1 MKVICTRNNAE
12 FELVSKDGGGITLK
26 DLNSGK
32 ERIVNC
38 KSYERFYKEV
48 EEEVVEEVEDL
59 EEEETEEEVDKEA
72 SEDSEEEEVEDADKD
87 AVEDC
92 EEEEEEVEDADKDAV
107 EDSEEEEFED
117 CEEEDEEFEDCEEE
131 DEEFEEEPEPVKP
144 VKPVKRGTKK
154 AEAKKEPKPI
164 SPLKDVVETI
174 VKAAGCT
181 IFVTRVKG
189 FHTIKLDGHMC
200 MAFTFST
207 KGIVL
212 WLRTKALDGL
222 NIKYKTIKHM
232 FDARIS
238 LTKNNGKTANFI
250 RKCVAASVEY
260 QKGVN
265 IRRAQKA
272 EALEAARQKK
282 LEKEEQKKKEAI
294 AEKLGVKPKKA
305 AKKASKKVE
314 TPEVEAEALEGEEE

>member
-12 FELVSKDGGGITLK
+12 FELVSKDGDDITLK

-32 ERIVNC
+32 ERIVNR

-59 EEEETEEEVDKEA
+59 EEEETEEEVDEEA
-72 SEDSEEEEVEDADKD
+72 SEDSEEEEVEDAD
-87 AVEDC
+87 EDT
-92 EEEEEEVEDADKDAV
+92 V
-107 EDSEEEEFED
+107 ED
-117 CEEEDEEFEDCEEE
+117 CEEEDEES
-131 DEEFEEEPEPVKP
+131 EEEPEP

-154 AEAKKEPKPI
+154 AEAKKEPKPKKEKKVKEPKAPRQI

-222 NIKYKTIKHM
+222 NIEYKTMKHM

-238 LTKNNGKTANFI
+238 LTEDNEKTANLI

-265 IRRAQKA
+265 TRKAQKA
-272 EALEAARQKK
+272 KALEAARQKK

-314 TPEVEAEALEGEEE
+314 TPEVEAEALEDEEE

>member
-12 FELVSKDGGGITLK
+12 FELVSKDGDDITLK
-26 DLNSGK
+26 DLNSSK
-32 ERIVNC
+32 ERIVNR

-59 EEEETEEEVDKEA
+59 EEEETEEEVDEEA
-72 SEDSEEEEVEDADKD
+72 SEDFEEEEVEDADED

-92 EEEEEEVEDADKDAV
+92 EEE
-107 EDSEEEEFED
+107 
-117 CEEEDEEFEDCEEE
+117 DEES
-131 DEEFEEEPEPVKP
+131 EEEPEP

-154 AEAKKEPKPI
+154 AEAKKEPKPKKEKKVKEPKAPRQI

-222 NIKYKTIKHM
+222 NIEYKTMKHM

-238 LTKNNGKTANFI
+238 LTEDNEKTANLI

-265 IRRAQKA
+265 TRKAQKA

-314 TPEVEAEALEGEEE
+314 TPEVEAEALEDEEE

>member
-12 FELVSKDGGGITLK
+12 FELVSKDGDDITLK

-32 ERIVNC
+32 ERIVNR

-59 EEEETEEEVDKEA
+59 EEEETEEEVDEEA
-72 SEDSEEEEVEDADKD
+72 SEDSEEEEVEDAD
-87 AVEDC
+87 EDT
-92 EEEEEEVEDADKDAV
+92 V
-107 EDSEEEEFED
+107 ED
-117 CEEEDEEFEDCEEE
+117 CEEEDEES
-131 DEEFEEEPEPVKP
+131 EEEPEP

-154 AEAKKEPKPI
+154 AEAKKEPKPKKEKKVKEPKAPRQI
-164 SPLKDVVETI
+164 SPLKDIVETI

-222 NIKYKTIKHM
+222 NIEYKTMKHM

-238 LTKNNGKTANFI
+238 LTEDNEKTANLI

-265 IRRAQKA
+265 TRKAQKA

-314 TPEVEAEALEGEEE
+314 TPEVEAEALEDEEE

>member
-12 FELVSKDGGGITLK
+12 FELVSKDGDDITLK

-32 ERIVNC
+32 ERIVNR

-59 EEEETEEEVDKEA
+59 EEEETEEEVDEEA
-72 SEDSEEEEVEDADKD
+72 SEDSEEEEVEDADED

-92 EEEEEEVEDADKDAV
+92 EEE
-107 EDSEEEEFED
+107 
-117 CEEEDEEFEDCEEE
+117 DEESE
-131 DEEFEEEPEPVKP
+131 P

-154 AEAKKEPKPI
+154 AEAKKEPKPKKEKKVKKPKAPRQI

-222 NIKYKTIKHM
+222 NIEYKTMKHM

-238 LTKNNGKTANFI
+238 LTEDNEKTANLI

-265 IRRAQKA
+265 TRKAQKA

-314 TPEVEAEALEGEEE
+314 TPEVEAEALEDEEE

>member
-1 MKVICTRNNAE
+1 MKTLQNLFRKCGNIMKVICTRNNAE
-12 FELVSKDGGGITLK
+12 FELVSKDGDDITLK

-32 ERIVNC
+32 ERIVNR

-59 EEEETEEEVDKEA
+59 EEEETEEEVDEEA
-72 SEDSEEEEVEDADKD
+72 SEDSEEEEVEDADED

-92 EEEEEEVEDADKDAV
+92 EEE
-107 EDSEEEEFED
+107 
-117 CEEEDEEFEDCEEE
+117 DEES
-131 DEEFEEEPEPVKP
+131 EEEPEP

-154 AEAKKEPKPI
+154 AEAKKEPKPKKEKKVKEPKAPRQI

-222 NIKYKTIKHM
+222 NIEYKTMKHM

-238 LTKNNGKTANFI
+238 LTEDNEKTANFI

-265 IRRAQKA
+265 TRKAQKA

-314 TPEVEAEALEGEEE
+314 TPEVEAEALEDEEE

>member
-12 FELVSKDGGGITLK
+12 FELVSKDGDDITLK

-32 ERIVNC
+32 ERIVNR

-59 EEEETEEEVDKEA
+59 EEEETEEEVDEEA
-72 SEDSEEEEVEDADKD
+72 SEDSEEEEVEDADED

-92 EEEEEEVEDADKDAV
+92 EEE
-107 EDSEEEEFED
+107 
-117 CEEEDEEFEDCEEE
+117 DEES
-131 DEEFEEEPEPVKP
+131 EEEPEP

-154 AEAKKEPKPI
+154 AEAKKEPKPKKEKKVKEPKAPRQI

-222 NIKYKTIKHM
+222 NIEYKTMKHM

-238 LTKNNGKTANFI
+238 LTEDNEKTANLI

-265 IRRAQKA
+265 TRKAQKA
-272 EALEAARQKK
+272 EALEAARQKT

-314 TPEVEAEALEGEEE
+314 TPEVEAEALEDEEE

>member
-12 FELVSKDGGGITLK
+12 FELVSKDGDDITLK

-32 ERIVNC
+32 ERIVNR

-59 EEEETEEEVDKEA
+59 EEEKTEEEVDEEA
-72 SEDSEEEEVEDADKD
+72 SEDSEEEEVEDAD
-87 AVEDC
+87 EDT
-92 EEEEEEVEDADKDAV
+92 V
-107 EDSEEEEFED
+107 
-117 CEEEDEEFEDCEEE
+117 EDCEEE

-144 VKPVKRGTKK
+144 VKRGTKK
-154 AEAKKEPKPI
+154 AEAKKEPKPKKEKKVKEPKAPRQI

-222 NIKYKTIKHM
+222 NIEYKTMKHM

-238 LTKNNGKTANFI
+238 LTEDNEKTANLI

-265 IRRAQKA
+265 TRKAQKA

-314 TPEVEAEALEGEEE
+314 TPEVEAEALEDEEE

>member
-12 FELVSKDGGGITLK
+12 FELVSKDGDDITLK

-32 ERIVNC
+32 ERIVNR

-72 SEDSEEEEVEDADKD
+72 SEDSEEEEVEDADED
-87 AVEDC
+87 AV
-92 EEEEEEVEDADKDAV
+92 
-107 EDSEEEEFED
+107 
-117 CEEEDEEFEDCEEE
+117 EDCEEE

-144 VKPVKRGTKK
+144 VKRGTKK
-154 AEAKKEPKPI
+154 AEAKKEPKPKKEKKVKEPKAPRQI

-222 NIKYKTIKHM
+222 NIEYKTMKHL

-238 LTKNNGKTANFI
+238 LTEDNEKTANLI

-265 IRRAQKA
+265 TRKAQKA

-314 TPEVEAEALEGEEE
+314 TPEVEAEALEDEEE

>member
-1 MKVICTRNNAE
+1 MKTLQNLFRKCGNIMKVICTRNNAE
-12 FELVSKDGGGITLK
+12 FELVSKDGDDITLK

-32 ERIVNC
+32 ERIVNR

-59 EEEETEEEVDKEA
+59 EEEETEEEVDEEA
-72 SEDSEEEEVEDADKD
+72 SEDSEEEEVEDAD
-87 AVEDC
+87 EDT
-92 EEEEEEVEDADKDAV
+92 V
-107 EDSEEEEFED
+107 
-117 CEEEDEEFEDCEEE
+117 EDCEEE

-144 VKPVKRGTKK
+144 VKRGTKK
-154 AEAKKEPKPI
+154 AEAKKEPKPKKEKKVKEPKAPRQI

-222 NIKYKTIKHM
+222 NIEYKTMKHM

-238 LTKNNGKTANFI
+238 LTEDNEKTANLI

-265 IRRAQKA
+265 TRKAQKA

-314 TPEVEAEALEGEEE
+314 TPEVEAEALEDEEE

>member
-12 FELVSKDGGGITLK
+12 FELVSKDGDDITLK

-32 ERIVNC
+32 ERIVNR

-59 EEEETEEEVDKEA
+59 EEEETEEEVDEEA
-72 SEDSEEEEVEDADKD
+72 SEDSEEEEVEDADED

-92 EEEEEEVEDADKDAV
+92 EEE
-107 EDSEEEEFED
+107 
-117 CEEEDEEFEDCEEE
+117 DEES
-131 DEEFEEEPEPVKP
+131 EEEPEP

-154 AEAKKEPKPI
+154 AEAKKEPKPKKEKKVKEPKAPRQI

-222 NIKYKTIKHM
+222 NIEYKTMKHM

-238 LTKNNGKTANFI
+238 LTEDNEKTANLI

-265 IRRAQKA
+265 TGKAQKA

-314 TPEVEAEALEGEEE
+314 TPEVEAEALEDEEE

>member
-12 FELVSKDGGGITLK
+12 FELVSKDGDDITLK

-32 ERIVNC
+32 ERIVNR

-59 EEEETEEEVDKEA
+59 EEEETEEEVDEEA
-72 SEDSEEEEVEDADKD
+72 SEDSEEEEVEDAD
-87 AVEDC
+87 EDT
-92 EEEEEEVEDADKDAV
+92 V
-107 EDSEEEEFED
+107 ED
-117 CEEEDEEFEDCEEE
+117 CEEEDEES
-131 DEEFEEEPEPVKP
+131 EEEPEP

-154 AEAKKEPKPI
+154 AEAKKEPKPKKEKKVKEPKAPRQI

-200 MAFTFST
+200 MAFTFTT

-222 NIKYKTIKHM
+222 NIEYKTMKHM

-238 LTKNNGKTANFI
+238 LTEDNEKTANLI

-265 IRRAQKA
+265 TRKAQKA

-314 TPEVEAEALEGEEE
+314 TPEVEAEALEDEEE

>member
-12 FELVSKDGGGITLK
+12 FELVSKDGDDITLK
-26 DLNSGK
+26 DLNSSK
-32 ERIVNC
+32 ERIVNR

-59 EEEETEEEVDKEA
+59 EEEETEEEVDEEA
-72 SEDSEEEEVEDADKD
+72 SEDSEEEEVEDADED

-92 EEEEEEVEDADKDAV
+92 EEE
-107 EDSEEEEFED
+107 
-117 CEEEDEEFEDCEEE
+117 DEES
-131 DEEFEEEPEPVKP
+131 EEEPEP

-154 AEAKKEPKPI
+154 AKAKKEPKPKKEKKVKEPKAPRQI

-222 NIKYKTIKHM
+222 NIEYKTMKHM

-238 LTKNNGKTANFI
+238 LTEDNEKTANLI

-265 IRRAQKA
+265 TRKAQKA

-314 TPEVEAEALEGEEE
+314 TPEVEAEALEDEEE

>member
-12 FELVSKDGGGITLK
+12 FELVSKDGDDITLK

-32 ERIVNC
+32 ERIVNR

-72 SEDSEEEEVEDADKD
+72 SEDSEEEEVEDLEED
-87 AVEDC
+87 AV
-92 EEEEEEVEDADKDAV
+92 
-107 EDSEEEEFED
+107 
-117 CEEEDEEFEDCEEE
+117 EDCEEE

-144 VKPVKRGTKK
+144 VKRGTKK
-154 AEAKKEPKPI
+154 AEAKKEPKPKKEKKVKEPKAPRQI

-222 NIKYKTIKHM
+222 NIEYKTMKHM

-238 LTKNNGKTANFI
+238 LTEDNEKTANLI

-265 IRRAQKA
+265 TRKAQKA

-314 TPEVEAEALEGEEE
+314 TPEVEAEALEDEEE

>member
-12 FELVSKDGGGITLK
+12 FELVSKDGDDITLK

-32 ERIVNC
+32 ERIVNR

-48 EEEVVEEVEDL
+48 EEEVVEEVKDL
-59 EEEETEEEVDKEA
+59 EEEETEEEVDEEA
-72 SEDSEEEEVEDADKD
+72 SEDSEEEEVEDAD
-87 AVEDC
+87 EDT
-92 EEEEEEVEDADKDAV
+92 V
-107 EDSEEEEFED
+107 ED
-117 CEEEDEEFEDCEEE
+117 CEEEDEES
-131 DEEFEEEPEPVKP
+131 EEEPEP

-154 AEAKKEPKPI
+154 AEAKKEPKPKKEKKVKEPKAPRQI

-222 NIKYKTIKHM
+222 NIEYKTMKHM

-238 LTKNNGKTANFI
+238 LTEDNEKTANLI

-265 IRRAQKA
+265 TRKAQKA

-314 TPEVEAEALEGEEE
+314 TPEVEAEALEDEEE

>member
-12 FELVSKDGGGITLK
+12 FELVSKDGDDITLK

-72 SEDSEEEEVEDADKD
+72 SEDSEEEEVEDADED
-87 AVEDC
+87 AVEDY
-92 EEEEEEVEDADKDAV
+92 
-107 EDSEEEEFED
+107 
-117 CEEEDEEFEDCEEE
+117 EEE
-131 DEEFEEEPEPVKP
+131 DEEFEEEPEP

-154 AEAKKEPKPI
+154 AEAKKEPKPKKEKKVKEPKAPRQI

-222 NIKYKTIKHM
+222 NIEYKTMKHM

-238 LTKNNGKTANFI
+238 LTEDNEKTANLI

-265 IRRAQKA
+265 TRKAQKA

-282 LEKEEQKKKEAI
+282 LEKKEQKKKEAI

-314 TPEVEAEALEGEEE
+314 TPEVEAEALEDEEE

>member
-12 FELVSKDGGGITLK
+12 FELVSKDGDDITLK

-32 ERIVNC
+32 ERIVNR

-72 SEDSEEEEVEDADKD
+72 SEDSEEEEVEDADED
-87 AVEDC
+87 AV
-92 EEEEEEVEDADKDAV
+92 
-107 EDSEEEEFED
+107 
-117 CEEEDEEFEDCEEE
+117 EDCEEE

-144 VKPVKRGTKK
+144 VKRGTKK
-154 AEAKKEPKPI
+154 AEAKKEPKPKKEKKVKEPKAPRQI
-164 SPLKDVVETI
+164 SLLKDVVETI

-222 NIKYKTIKHM
+222 NIEYKTMKHM

-238 LTKNNGKTANFI
+238 LTEDNEKTANLI

-265 IRRAQKA
+265 TRKAQKA

-314 TPEVEAEALEGEEE
+314 TPEVEAEALEDEEE

>member
-12 FELVSKDGGGITLK
+12 FELVSKDGDDITLK

-32 ERIVNC
+32 ERIVNR

-72 SEDSEEEEVEDADKD
+72 SEDSEEEEVEDADED
-87 AVEDC
+87 AVEDY
-92 EEEEEEVEDADKDAV
+92 
-107 EDSEEEEFED
+107 
-117 CEEEDEEFEDCEEE
+117 EEEDEES
-131 DEEFEEEPEPVKP
+131 EEEPEP

-154 AEAKKEPKPI
+154 AEAKKEPKPKKEKKVKEPKAPRQI

-222 NIKYKTIKHM
+222 NIEYKTMKHM

-238 LTKNNGKTANFI
+238 LTEDNVKTANLI

-265 IRRAQKA
+265 TRKAQKA

-314 TPEVEAEALEGEEE
+314 TPEVEAEVLEDEEE

>member
-12 FELVSKDGGGITLK
+12 FELVSKDGDDITLK

-32 ERIVNC
+32 ERIVNR
-38 KSYERFYKEV
+38 KSYERFYKEA

-59 EEEETEEEVDKEA
+59 EEEETEEEVDEEA
-72 SEDSEEEEVEDADKD
+72 SEDSEEEEVEDADED

-92 EEEEEEVEDADKDAV
+92 EEE
-107 EDSEEEEFED
+107 
-117 CEEEDEEFEDCEEE
+117 DEES
-131 DEEFEEEPEPVKP
+131 EEEPEP

-154 AEAKKEPKPI
+154 AEAKKEPKPKKEKKVKEPKAPRQI

-222 NIKYKTIKHM
+222 NIEYKTMKHM

-238 LTKNNGKTANFI
+238 LTEDNEKTANLI

-265 IRRAQKA
+265 TRKAQKA

-314 TPEVEAEALEGEEE
+314 TPEVEAEALEDEEE

>member
-12 FELVSKDGGGITLK
+12 FELVSKDGDDITLK

-32 ERIVNC
+32 QRIVNR

-59 EEEETEEEVDKEA
+59 EEEETEEEVDEEA
-72 SEDSEEEEVEDADKD
+72 SEDSEEEEVEDADED

-92 EEEEEEVEDADKDAV
+92 EEE
-107 EDSEEEEFED
+107 
-117 CEEEDEEFEDCEEE
+117 DEES
-131 DEEFEEEPEPVKP
+131 EEEPEP

-154 AEAKKEPKPI
+154 AEAKKEPKPKKEKKVKEPKAPRQI

-222 NIKYKTIKHM
+222 NIEYKTMKHM

-238 LTKNNGKTANFI
+238 LTEDNEKTANLI

-265 IRRAQKA
+265 TRKAQKA

-314 TPEVEAEALEGEEE
+314 TPEVEAEALEDEEE

>member
-1 MKVICTRNNAE
+1 MKVICTRNNTE
-12 FELVSKDGGGITLK
+12 FELVSKDGDDITLK

-32 ERIVNC
+32 ERIVNR

-59 EEEETEEEVDKEA
+59 EEEETEEEVDEEA
-72 SEDSEEEEVEDADKD
+72 SEDSEEEEVEDADED
-87 AVEDC
+87 AV
-92 EEEEEEVEDADKDAV
+92 
-107 EDSEEEEFED
+107 
-117 CEEEDEEFEDCEEE
+117 EDCEEE

-144 VKPVKRGTKK
+144 VKRGTKK
-154 AEAKKEPKPI
+154 AEAKKEPKPKKEKKVKEPRAPRQI

-222 NIKYKTIKHM
+222 NIEYKTMKHM

-238 LTKNNGKTANFI
+238 LTEDNEKTANLI

-265 IRRAQKA
+265 TRKAQKA

-314 TPEVEAEALEGEEE
+314 TPEVEAEALEDEEE

>member
-12 FELVSKDGGGITLK
+12 FELVSKDGDDITLK

-32 ERIVNC
+32 ERIVNR

-59 EEEETEEEVDKEA
+59 EEEETEEEVDEEA
-72 SEDSEEEEVEDADKD
+72 SEDSEEEEVEDAD
-87 AVEDC
+87 EDT
-92 EEEEEEVEDADKDAV
+92 V
-107 EDSEEEEFED
+107 
-117 CEEEDEEFEDCEEE
+117 EDCEEE

-144 VKPVKRGTKK
+144 VKRGTKK
-154 AEAKKEPKPI
+154 AEAKKEPKPKKEKKVKEPKAPRQI

-222 NIKYKTIKHM
+222 NIEYKTMKHM

-238 LTKNNGKTANFI
+238 LTEDNEKTANLI

-265 IRRAQKA
+265 TRKAQKA

-314 TPEVEAEALEGEEE
+314 TPEVEAEALEDEEE

>member
-12 FELVSKDGGGITLK
+12 FELVSKDGDDITLK

-32 ERIVNC
+32 ERIVNR

-59 EEEETEEEVDKEA
+59 EEEETEEEVDEEA
-72 SEDSEEEEVEDADKD
+72 SEDSEEEEFEDADED

-92 EEEEEEVEDADKDAV
+92 EEE
-107 EDSEEEEFED
+107 
-117 CEEEDEEFEDCEEE
+117 DEES
-131 DEEFEEEPEPVKP
+131 EEEPEP

-154 AEAKKEPKPI
+154 AEAKKEPKPKKEKKVKEPKAPRQI

-222 NIKYKTIKHM
+222 NIEYKTMKHM

-238 LTKNNGKTANFI
+238 LTEDNEKTANLI

-265 IRRAQKA
+265 TRKAQKA

-314 TPEVEAEALEGEEE
+314 TPEVEAEALEDEEE

>member
-12 FELVSKDGGGITLK
+12 FELVSKDGDDITLK

-32 ERIVNC
+32 ERIVNR

-72 SEDSEEEEVEDADKD
+72 SEDSEEEEVEDADED

-92 EEEEEEVEDADKDAV
+92 EEE
-107 EDSEEEEFED
+107 
-117 CEEEDEEFEDCEEE
+117 DEES
-131 DEEFEEEPEPVKP
+131 EEEPEP

-154 AEAKKEPKPI
+154 AEAKKEPKPKKEKKVKEPKAPRQI

-222 NIKYKTIKHM
+222 NIEYKTMKHM

-238 LTKNNGKTANFI
+238 LSEDNEKTANLI

-265 IRRAQKA
+265 TRKAQKA

-314 TPEVEAEALEGEEE
+314 TPEVEAEALEDEEE

>member
-12 FELVSKDGGGITLK
+12 FELVSKDGDDITLK

-32 ERIVNC
+32 ERIVNR

-59 EEEETEEEVDKEA
+59 EEEETEEEVDEEA
-72 SEDSEEEEVEDADKD
+72 SEDSEEEEVEDADED

-92 EEEEEEVEDADKDAV
+92 EEE
-107 EDSEEEEFED
+107 
-117 CEEEDEEFEDCEEE
+117 DEES
-131 DEEFEEEPEPVKP
+131 EEEPEP

-154 AEAKKEPKPI
+154 AEAKKEPKPKKEKKVKEPKASRQI

-222 NIKYKTIKHM
+222 NIEYKTMKHM

-238 LTKNNGKTANFI
+238 LTEDNEKTANLI

-265 IRRAQKA
+265 TRKTQKA

-314 TPEVEAEALEGEEE
+314 TPEVEAEALEDEEE

>member
-12 FELVSKDGGGITLK
+12 FELVSKDGDGITLK

-32 ERIVNC
+32 ERIVNR

-59 EEEETEEEVDKEA
+59 EEEETEEEVDEEA
-72 SEDSEEEEVEDADKD
+72 SEDSEEEEVEDADED

-92 EEEEEEVEDADKDAV
+92 EEE
-107 EDSEEEEFED
+107 
-117 CEEEDEEFEDCEEE
+117 DEES
-131 DEEFEEEPEPVKP
+131 EEEPEP

-154 AEAKKEPKPI
+154 AEAKKEPKPKKEKKVKEPKAPRQI

-222 NIKYKTIKHM
+222 NIEYKTMKHM

-238 LTKNNGKTANFI
+238 LTEDNEKTANLI

-265 IRRAQKA
+265 TRKAQKA

-314 TPEVEAEALEGEEE
+314 TPEVEAEALEDEEE

>member
-12 FELVSKDGGGITLK
+12 FELVSKDGDDITLK

-32 ERIVNC
+32 ERIVNR

-72 SEDSEEEEVEDADKD
+72 SEDSEEEEVEDADED
-87 AVEDC
+87 AV
-92 EEEEEEVEDADKDAV
+92 
-107 EDSEEEEFED
+107 
-117 CEEEDEEFEDCEEE
+117 EDCEEE
-131 DEEFEEEPEPVKP
+131 DEEFEEEPEL

-154 AEAKKEPKPI
+154 AEAKKEPKPKKEKKVKEPKAPRQI

-222 NIKYKTIKHM
+222 NIEYKTMKHM

-238 LTKNNGKTANFI
+238 LTEDNEKTANLI

-265 IRRAQKA
+265 TRKAQKA

-314 TPEVEAEALEGEEE
+314 TPEVEAEALEDEEE

>member
-1 MKVICTRNNAE
+1 MKVICTRNNTE
-12 FELVSKDGGGITLK
+12 FELVSKDGDDITLK

-32 ERIVNC
+32 ERIVNR

-59 EEEETEEEVDKEA
+59 EEEETEGEVDEEA
-72 SEDSEEEEVEDADKD
+72 SEDSEEEVED

-92 EEEEEEVEDADKDAV
+92 EEE
-107 EDSEEEEFED
+107 
-117 CEEEDEEFEDCEEE
+117 DEES
-131 DEEFEEEPEPVKP
+131 EEEPEP

-154 AEAKKEPKPI
+154 AEAKKEPKPKKEKKVKEPKAPRQI

-174 VKAAGCT
+174 VKATGCT

-222 NIKYKTIKHM
+222 NIEYKTMKHM

-238 LTKNNGKTANFI
+238 LTEDNEKTANLI

-265 IRRAQKA
+265 TRKAQKA

-314 TPEVEAEALEGEEE
+314 TPEVEAEALEDEEE

>member
-12 FELVSKDGGGITLK
+12 FELVSKDGDDITLK

-32 ERIVNC
+32 ERIVNR

-59 EEEETEEEVDKEA
+59 EEEETEEEVDEEA
-72 SEDSEEEEVEDADKD
+72 SEDSEEEEVEDAD
-87 AVEDC
+87 EDT
-92 EEEEEEVEDADKDAV
+92 V
-107 EDSEEEEFED
+107 
-117 CEEEDEEFEDCEEE
+117 EDCEEE

-144 VKPVKRGTKK
+144 VKRGTKK
-154 AEAKKEPKPI
+154 AEAKKEPKPKKEKKVKEPKAPRQI

-222 NIKYKTIKHM
+222 NIEYKTMKHM

-238 LTKNNGKTANFI
+238 LTEDNEKTANFI

-265 IRRAQKA
+265 TRKAQKA

-314 TPEVEAEALEGEEE
+314 TPEVEAEALEDEEE

>member
-12 FELVSKDGGGITLK
+12 FELVSKDGDDITLK
-26 DLNSGK
+26 DLNSSK
-32 ERIVNC
+32 ERIVNR

-59 EEEETEEEVDKEA
+59 EEETEEEVDKEA
-72 SEDSEEEEVEDADKD
+72 SEDSEEEEVEDADED
-87 AVEDC
+87 AV
-92 EEEEEEVEDADKDAV
+92 
-107 EDSEEEEFED
+107 
-117 CEEEDEEFEDCEEE
+117 EDCEEE

-144 VKPVKRGTKK
+144 VKRGTKK
-154 AEAKKEPKPI
+154 AEAKKEPKPKKEKKVKEPKAPRQI

-222 NIKYKTIKHM
+222 NIEYKTMKHM

-238 LTKNNGKTANFI
+238 LTEDNEKTANLI

-265 IRRAQKA
+265 TRKAQKA

-294 AEKLGVKPKKA
+294 AENLGVKPKKA

-314 TPEVEAEALEGEEE
+314 TPEVEAEALEDEEE

>member
-12 FELVSKDGGGITLK
+12 FELVSKDGDDITLK

-32 ERIVNC
+32 ERIVNR
-38 KSYERFYKEV
+38 KSYERFYKEVEEEVV

-59 EEEETEEEVDKEA
+59 EEEETEEEVDEEA
-72 SEDSEEEEVEDADKD
+72 SEDSEEEEEVEDADED

-92 EEEEEEVEDADKDAV
+92 EEE
-107 EDSEEEEFED
+107 
-117 CEEEDEEFEDCEEE
+117 DEES
-131 DEEFEEEPEPVKP
+131 EEEPEP

-154 AEAKKEPKPI
+154 AEAKKEPKPKKEKKVKEPKAPRQI

-222 NIKYKTIKHM
+222 NIEYKTMKHM

-238 LTKNNGKTANFI
+238 LTEDNEKTANLI

-265 IRRAQKA
+265 TRKAQKA

-314 TPEVEAEALEGEEE
+314 TPEVEAEALEDEEE

>member
-1 MKVICTRNNAE
+1 MKVICTRNNVE
-12 FELVSKDGGGITLK
+12 FELVSKDGDDITLK

-32 ERIVNC
+32 ERIVNR

-59 EEEETEEEVDKEA
+59 EEEETEEEVDEEA
-72 SEDSEEEEVEDADKD
+72 SEDSEEEEVEDADED

-92 EEEEEEVEDADKDAV
+92 EEEDEE
-107 EDSEEEEFED
+107 SEEE
-117 CEEEDEEFEDCEEE
+117 
-131 DEEFEEEPEPVKP
+131 PKP
-144 VKPVKRGTKK
+144 KK
-154 AEAKKEPKPI
+154 EKKVKEPKAPRQI

-222 NIKYKTIKHM
+222 NIEYKTMKHM

-238 LTKNNGKTANFI
+238 LTEDNEKTANLI

-265 IRRAQKA
+265 TRKAQKA

-314 TPEVEAEALEGEEE
+314 TPEVEAEALEDEEE

>member
-1 MKVICTRNNAE
+1 MKVICTRNNVE
-12 FELVSKDGGGITLK
+12 FELVSKDGDDITLK

-32 ERIVNC
+32 ERIVNR

-59 EEEETEEEVDKEA
+59 EEEETEEEVDEEA
-72 SEDSEEEEVEDADKD
+72 SEDSEEEEVEDADED
-87 AVEDC
+87 AVEDY
-92 EEEEEEVEDADKDAV
+92 
-107 EDSEEEEFED
+107 
-117 CEEEDEEFEDCEEE
+117 EEEDEES
-131 DEEFEEEPEPVKP
+131 EEEPEP

-154 AEAKKEPKPI
+154 AEAKKEPKPKKEKKVKEPKAPRQI

-222 NIKYKTIKHM
+222 NIEYKTMKHM

-238 LTKNNGKTANFI
+238 LTEDNEKTANLI

-265 IRRAQKA
+265 TRKAQKA

-314 TPEVEAEALEGEEE
+314 TPEVEAEALEDEEE

>member
-1 MKVICTRNNAE
+1 MKVICTRNNVE
-12 FELVSKDGGGITLK
+12 FELVSKDGDDITLK

-32 ERIVNC
+32 ERIVNR

-59 EEEETEEEVDKEA
+59 EEEETEEEVDEEA
-72 SEDSEEEEVEDADKD
+72 SEDFEEEEVEDADED

-92 EEEEEEVEDADKDAV
+92 EEE
-107 EDSEEEEFED
+107 
-117 CEEEDEEFEDCEEE
+117 DEES
-131 DEEFEEEPEPVKP
+131 EEEPEP

-154 AEAKKEPKPI
+154 AEAKKEPKPKKEKKVKEPKAPRQI

-222 NIKYKTIKHM
+222 NIEYKTMKHM

-238 LTKNNGKTANFI
+238 LTEDNEKTANLI

-265 IRRAQKA
+265 TRKAQKA

-314 TPEVEAEALEGEEE
+314 TPEVEAEALEDEEE

>member
-12 FELVSKDGGGITLK
+12 FELVSKDGDDITLK

-32 ERIVNC
+32 ERIVNR

-59 EEEETEEEVDKEA
+59 EEEETEEEVDEEA
-72 SEDSEEEEVEDADKD
+72 SEDSEEEEVEDADED

-92 EEEEEEVEDADKDAV
+92 EEE
-107 EDSEEEEFED
+107 
-117 CEEEDEEFEDCEEE
+117 DEES
-131 DEEFEEEPEPVKP
+131 EEEPEP

-154 AEAKKEPKPI
+154 AEAKKEPKPKKEKKVKKPKAPRQI

-174 VKAAGCT
+174 VKATGCT

-222 NIKYKTIKHM
+222 NIEYKTMKHM

-238 LTKNNGKTANFI
+238 LTEDNEKTANLI

-265 IRRAQKA
+265 TRKAQKA

-314 TPEVEAEALEGEEE
+314 TPEVEAEALEDEEE

>member
-12 FELVSKDGGGITLK
+12 FELVSKDGDDITLK

-32 ERIVNC
+32 ERIVNR

-59 EEEETEEEVDKEA
+59 EEEETEEEVDEEA
-72 SEDSEEEEVEDADKD
+72 SEDSEEEEVEDAD
-87 AVEDC
+87 EDT
-92 EEEEEEVEDADKDAV
+92 V
-107 EDSEEEEFED
+107 ED
-117 CEEEDEEFEDCEEE
+117 CEEEDEES
-131 DEEFEEEPEPVKP
+131 EEEPEP

-154 AEAKKEPKPI
+154 AEAKKEPKPKKEKKVKEPKAPRQI

-222 NIKYKTIKHM
+222 NIEYKTMKHM

-238 LTKNNGKTANFI
+238 LTEDNEKTANLI

-265 IRRAQKA
+265 TRKAQKA

-305 AKKASKKVE
+305 AKKASKEVE
-314 TPEVEAEALEGEEE
+314 TPEVEAEALEDEEE

>member
-12 FELVSKDGGGITLK
+12 FELVSKDGDDITLK

-32 ERIVNC
+32 ERIVNR

-72 SEDSEEEEVEDADKD
+72 SEDSEEEEVEDADED

-92 EEEEEEVEDADKDAV
+92 EEE
-107 EDSEEEEFED
+107 
-117 CEEEDEEFEDCEEE
+117 DEES
-131 DEEFEEEPEPVKP
+131 EEEPEEE
-144 VKPVKRGTKK
+144 PVKRGTKK
-154 AEAKKEPKPI
+154 VEAKKEPKPKKEKKVKEPKAPRQI

-222 NIKYKTIKHM
+222 NIEYKTMKHM

-238 LTKNNGKTANFI
+238 LTEDNEKTANLI

-265 IRRAQKA
+265 TRKAQKA

>member
-12 FELVSKDGGGITLK
+12 FELVSKDGDGITLK

-32 ERIVNC
+32 ERIVNR

-72 SEDSEEEEVEDADKD
+72 SEDSEEEEVEDADED

-92 EEEEEEVEDADKDAV
+92 EEE
-107 EDSEEEEFED
+107 
-117 CEEEDEEFEDCEEE
+117 DEES
-131 DEEFEEEPEPVKP
+131 EEEPEEE
-144 VKPVKRGTKK
+144 PVKRGTKK
-154 AEAKKEPKPI
+154 VEAKKEPKPKKEKKVKEPKAPRQI

-222 NIKYKTIKHM
+222 NIEYKTMKHM

-238 LTKNNGKTANFI
+238 LTEDNEKTANLI

-265 IRRAQKA
+265 TRKAQKA

>member
-12 FELVSKDGGGITLK
+12 FELVSKDGDDITLK

-32 ERIVNC
+32 ERIVNR

-59 EEEETEEEVDKEA
+59 EEEETEEEVDEEA
-72 SEDSEEEEVEDADKD
+72 SEDSEEEEVEDADED

-92 EEEEEEVEDADKDAV
+92 EEE
-107 EDSEEEEFED
+107 
-117 CEEEDEEFEDCEEE
+117 DEES
-131 DEEFEEEPEPVKP
+131 EEEPEP

-154 AEAKKEPKPI
+154 AEAKKEPKPKKEKKVKKPKAPRQI

-222 NIKYKTIKHM
+222 NIEYKTMKHM

-238 LTKNNGKTANFI
+238 LTEDNEKTANLI

-265 IRRAQKA
+265 TRKAQKA

-314 TPEVEAEALEGEEE
+314 TPEVEAEALEDEEE

>member
-12 FELVSKDGGGITLK
+12 FELVSKDGDDITLK

-32 ERIVNC
+32 ERIVNR

-59 EEEETEEEVDKEA
+59 EEEETEEEVDEEA
-72 SEDSEEEEVEDADKD
+72 SEDSEEEEVEDADED

-92 EEEEEEVEDADKDAV
+92 EEE
-107 EDSEEEEFED
+107 
-117 CEEEDEEFEDCEEE
+117 DEES
-131 DEEFEEEPEPVKP
+131 EEEPEP

-154 AEAKKEPKPI
+154 AEAKKEPKPKKEKKVKEPKAPRQI

-222 NIKYKTIKHM
+222 NIEYKTMKHM

-238 LTKNNGKTANFI
+238 LTEDNEKTANLI

-265 IRRAQKA
+265 TRKAQKA

-314 TPEVEAEALEGEEE
+314 TPEVEAETLEDEEE

>member
-1 MKVICTRNNAE
+1 MKTLQNLFRKCGSIMKVICTRNNTE
-12 FELVSKDGGGITLK
+12 FELVSKDGDDITLK

-32 ERIVNC
+32 ERIVNR

-72 SEDSEEEEVEDADKD
+72 SEDSEEEEVEDADED
-87 AVEDC
+87 AV
-92 EEEEEEVEDADKDAV
+92 
-107 EDSEEEEFED
+107 
-117 CEEEDEEFEDCEEE
+117 EDCEEE

-144 VKPVKRGTKK
+144 VKRGTKK
-154 AEAKKEPKPI
+154 AEAKKEPKPKKEKKVKEPKAPRQI

-222 NIKYKTIKHM
+222 NIKYKTMKHM

-238 LTKNNGKTANFI
+238 LTEDNEKTANLI

-265 IRRAQKA
+265 IRKAQKA

-314 TPEVEAEALEGEEE
+314 TPEVEAEALEDEEE